1 MKKYLLVFVVFILA
15 FNGVFAQNLE
25 ELKSRVEKANKKF
38 VDAMINSDFD
48 TMNSMYTENV
58 ISMPSY
64 QPMIRGLNAIKEMGE
79 MQKQSGW
86 TTKHFALN
94 MTDLIPAGSLTIE
107 IGNYEIVMNMPD
119 NTGEWSDNG
128 KYINVWETQEDG
140 SLKIRVETWNT
151 DTNPWENQGEE
162 HYEEPEVLD

>member
-1 MKKYLLVFVVFILA
+1 MKKYLFVFVVIFA
-15 FNGVFAQNLE
+15 FNGALAQNLE
-25 ELKSRVEKANKKF
+25 ELKSKVEQANKIF
-38 VDAMINSDFD
+38 VDAMINSDFE

-64 QPMIRGLNAIKEMGE
+64 QPMIRGLNAIMEMGE

-86 TTKHFALN
+86 TTKNFALN

-107 IGNYEIVMNMPD
+107 IGNYEIVMNMPG
-119 NTGEWSDNG
+119 NAGEWSDNG
-128 KYINVWETQEDG
+128 KYITVWETQEDG

-162 HYEEPEVLD
+162 YYEEPEILD

>member
-1 MKKYLLVFVVFILA
+1 MKKYLFVFVVIFA
-15 FNGVFAQNLE
+15 FNGALAQNLE
-25 ELKSRVEKANKKF
+25 ELKSKVEQANKIF
-38 VDAMINSDFD
+38 VHAMINSDFE

-64 QPMIRGLNAIKEMGE
+64 QPMIRGLNAIMEMGE

-86 TTKHFALN
+86 STKNFALN

-107 IGNYEIVMNMPD
+107 IGNYEIVMNMPG
-119 NTGEWSDNG
+119 NTGEWSDIG
-128 KYINVWETQEDG
+128 KYLTVWETQKDG

-162 HYEEPEVLD
+162 YYEEPEILD

>member
-1 MKKYLLVFVVFILA
+1 MKKYLLVFVVFIFA
-15 FNGVFAQNLE
+15 FNGALAQNLE
-25 ELKSRVEKANKKF
+25 ELKSKVEKANKIF
-38 VDAMINSDFD
+38 VDAMINSDFE

-86 TTKHFALN
+86 STKNFALN

-107 IGNYEIVMNMPD
+107 IGNYEIVMNMPG

-128 KYINVWETQEDG
+128 KYITVWETQEDG

-162 HYEEPEVLD
+162 HYEEPEILD

>member
-1 MKKYLLVFVVFILA
+1 MKKYLFVFVVIFA
-15 FNGVFAQNLE
+15 FSGALAQNFE
-25 ELKSRVEKANKKF
+25 ELKSKVEQANKIF
-38 VDAMINSDFD
+38 VDAMINSDFE

-64 QPMIRGLNAIKEMGE
+64 QPTIRGLNAIKEMGE

-86 TTKHFALN
+86 TTKNFALN

-107 IGNYEIVMNMPD
+107 IGNYEIVMNMPG
-119 NTGEWSDNG
+119 NAGEWSDNG
-128 KYINVWETQEDG
+128 KYITVWETQEDG